1 MNKYKIIFLKI
12 LSILVLLAV
21 FVPGKKFD
29 IPYGF
34 ILIVT
39 PFERIME
46 NDMSLDLFIHVIGLS
61 GLILIFLKNKI
72 ISTLGY
78 FLAIFPL
85 IMMLINSNALKF
97 SWLFWI
103 PVLILII
110 IITVLLKGKR
120 NMT

>member
-12 LSILVLLAV
+12 ISILALLAV

-34 ILIVT
+34 ILILT

-46 NDMSLDLFIHVIGLS
+46 NDLSLDLLIHVIGIS

-78 FLAIFPL
+78 LLAIFPL
-85 IMMLINSNALKF
+85 IMILINSNSLKF

-110 IITVLLKGKR
+110 IFTVLLKNR
-120 NMT
+120 T